1 MRDSAVTIPRVIF
14 LSIVINGLLAFGI
27 LLALLFSIGNI
38 EDALNT
44 ETGFPIIAIF
54 KQATNSNAGAS
65 AMESAIIIIA
75 IASSV
80 ALLTSVSRLTFAFAR
95 DGGMPF
101 SKFFAHVGFRYL
113 PYPLGAER
121 LQQLTCSFR

>member
-1 MRDSAVTIPRVIF
+1 VTIPRVIF
-14 LSIVINGLLAFGI
+14 LSIVINGLMAFGI

-38 EDALNT
+38 EGALNT
-44 ETGFPIIAIF
+44 KTGFPIIAIS

-65 AMESAIIIIA
+65 ALESAIIIIA
-75 IASSV
+75 IASSL

-113 PYPLGAER
+113 PYPLGTER